1 MKATYKFKIV
11 KPIVDG
17 KYTGLSGLR
26 NAIFLAGPCP
36 RKNFDADDW
45 RFEAFDILDDLGF
58 TGTVITP
65 TNPDYGRYEKE
76 AGIGH
81 DAMRMKQVNWE
92 RVAMHAASAIVFWVP
107 RDSEHPALTTNIEF
121 GEWYKKPNVFA
132 GWPDYAE
139 HNGYFECK
147 LKEQGKT
154 FSKTLRETLQR
165 AIDALN
171 RPTTMYF
178 TSDTHFKQQRTFEF
192 SRRPFCD
199 LTETDLEMI
208 SNWNKNVT
216 CNDVVVHAGDFID
229 PEHINML
236 QSLLSSLNF
245 GKLEWTLGNYDRK
258 IKADIEKIVA
268 DYVAKTGRAIELH
281 DKGDFQFDGPSGK
294 HYAVV
299 HEPVDF
305 EYTFPEGT
313 IVLYG
318 HIHGRAFAKRNG
330 FDLAIDYHHYTPISM
345 EQVEWFANAMQYW
358 DENVFSDKVRVKT
371 T

>member
-36 RKNFDADDW
+36 RKNFDTDDW

-92 RVAMHAASAIVFWVP
+92 RIAMHAASAIVFWVP

-139 HNGYFECK
+139 HNEYLEVK
-147 LKEQGKT
+147 LHEQHKT
-154 FSKTLRETLQR
+154 RENSLRKLLENVVADLR
-165 AIDALN
+165 
-171 RPTTMYF
+171 RESTMYF
-178 TSDTHFKQQRTFEF
+178 TSDTHFKQQRTLEL
-192 SRRPFCD
+192 SRRPFVD
-199 LTETDLEMI
+199 ALNMDLELV
-208 SNWNKNVT
+208 SNWNKTVRP
-216 CNDVVVHAGDFID
+216 NDIVYHAGDFID
-229 PEHINML
+229 PNMVNTL
-236 QSLLSSLNF
+236 ENLLGNLNF
-245 GKLEWTLGNYDRK
+245 KELHWTYGNYDRK
-258 IKADIEKIVA
+258 IKATLNVIAEKIYA
-268 DYVAKTGRAIELH
+268 TSGRKIIFYEQ
-281 DKGDFQFDGPSGK
+281 GECIVNGPAHK
-294 HYAVV
+294 FVIV
-299 HEPVDF
+299 HEPN
-305 EYTFPEGT
+305 EGSFS
-313 IVLYG
+313 IPNDCIALYG
-318 HIHGRAFAKRNG
+318 HIHGRSFAKMNG
-330 FDLAIDYHHYTPISM
+330 FDLASDYHRYTPISIDD
-345 EQVEWFANAMQYW
+345 VEWFANAMKYW
-358 DENVFSDKVRVKT
+358 DKNVYSSEVQS
-371 T
+371 